1 MDRKILLIY
10 TGGTIGM
17 KQDPDTLLLKP
28 FDFKQIL
35 QEVPELRK
43 FNFQIDTISFDPVI
57 DSSDV
62 KPSFWIEL
70 ARLIR
75 EHYDAYCG
83 FVVLHG
89 TDTMAYSASALS
101 FMLENLEKPVV
112 FTGSQLP
119 IGMLRTDGKEN
130 LIDAIELAADAGPDG
145 HPRVSEVC
153 VYFENELFRG
163 NRTVKYNAENFS
175 AFRSANYPSLAEVG
189 IHIKYNTSALY
200 RPEQWGKPL
209 RLHTDLDTRVA
220 VLKIF
225 PGISESL
232 VRTVLSAE
240 GLRAVVLETF
250 GSGNAPSAPWFLD
263 ALAGFTEKGGIVV
276 NVTQCLAGSVDMSAY
291 ANGDTLRKAGVIC
304 GYDLTTEAAL
314 TKLFVLLGQ
323 YSDNKDVRELFR
335 ICVSGEFSQKK

>member
-43 FNFQIDTISFDPVI
+43 FDVRIDTYSFDPVI
-57 DSSDV
+57 DSSDAR
-62 KPSFWIEL
+62 PDFWIDL
-70 ARLIR
+70 ARIIR
-75 EHYDAYCG
+75 DRYDDYSG

-101 FMLENLEKPVV
+101 FMLENLEKPVI

-130 LIDAIELAADAGPDG
+130 LIDALELAADCGPDG
-145 HPRVSEVC
+145 RPCVSEVC
-153 VYFENELFRG
+153 IYFETELFRG
-163 NRTVKYNAENFS
+163 NRTIKYSAETFN
-175 AFRSANYPSLAEVG
+175 AFRSPNYPVLAEVG
-189 IHIKYNTSALY
+189 IHIKYDTGALF
-200 RPEQWGKPL
+200 RPTQWGKPL
-209 RLHTDLDTRVA
+209 RLHTKLDTRVA

-225 PGISESL
+225 PGISES
-232 VRTVLSAE
+232 VVQAVLSAE
-240 GLRAVVLETF
+240 GLRAVVLETY
-250 GSGNAPSAPWFLD
+250 GSGNAPSHPWFLE
-263 ALAGFTEKGGIVV
+263 ALSSFTARGGIVV
-276 NVTQCLAGSVDMSAY
+276 NVTQCQTGTVDMGTY
-291 ANGDTLRKAGVIC
+291 ANGDILRQAGVLC

-323 YSDNKDVRELFR
+323 YDDNKDVRELFR

>member
-28 FDFKQIL
+28 FDFTQIL

-43 FNFQIDTISFDPVI
+43 FDFQIDTISFDPVI
-57 DSSDV
+57 DSSDA
-62 KPSFWIEL
+62 KPAFWVDL

-75 EHYDAYCG
+75 EHYDTYCG

-101 FMLENLEKPVV
+101 FMLENLEKPVI

-130 LIDAIELAADAGPDG
+130 LIDALELAADKGPDG
-145 HPRVSEVC
+145 HPCVCEVC
-153 VYFENELFRG
+153 IYFETELFRG

-175 AFRSANYPSLAEVG
+175 AFRSANYPALAEVG
-189 IHIKYNTSALY
+189 IHIKYDRSALF

-209 RLHTDLDTRVA
+209 RIHTKLDTNVA

-225 PGISESL
+225 PGISESF
-232 VRTVLSAE
+232 VRAVLSAE
-240 GLRAVVLETF
+240 GLRAVVLETY
-250 GSGNAPSAPWFLD
+250 GSGNALSAPWFLE
-263 ALAGFTEKGGIVV
+263 AISTFTATGGIVV
-276 NVTQCLAGSVDMSAY
+276 NVTQCLAGSVDMGAY
-291 ANGDTLRKAGVIC
+291 ANGDTLRKAGVLC

-335 ICVSGEFSQKK
+335 ICISGEFSQK